1 MREIPEIKLNFR
13 TVSKAGGPEYGEP
26 RVEYIESPST
36 RARQKQKIAIIKEL
50 YEKQS
55 GARRTKARGGTLLPT
70 SGTADSAGYSAGLKP
85 LNATPSRPKKS
96 ESRPIRNIKT
106 STAAALTL
114 GVGRAMNTQ
123 ENEHYI

>member
-1 MREIPEIKLNFR
+1 MRDIPEIKLNFR
-13 TVSKAGGPEYGEP
+13 TIAKAGERDFGEP

-36 RARQKQKIAIIKEL
+36 RARQKEKIAIIKEL
-50 YEKQS
+50 YDKQS
-55 GARRTKARGGTLLPT
+55 GGSRTKARGGTLLPM
-70 SGTADSAGYSAGLKP
+70 SGTVDSAGYSSSLQP
-85 LNATPSRPKKS
+85 LTSAPSWTKKS